1 MVETEYKDR
10 LDEAMNTPQPPISV
24 AALARALKVS
34 DQAVYKALDGRT
46 KSFSA
51 ANNVLAAELCG
62 VNPSWLATGR
72 GHKLAGQDHADNKG
86 WPDASGKARVRV
98 MLPLI
103 SGGSMQYIDR
113 ANDDPEVAALPTAEA
128 LLCEHAPT
136 SKLYVSP
143 SGIAGTRIRAG
154 DMLEFGPAD
163 RPLTDDDVVALRDPD
178 GLVVVRKHDPTYE
191 KTHRLE
197 PVALMV
203 QFQGR
208 SAV

>member
-1 MVETEYKDR
+1 MVEPDDYKER
-10 LDEAMNTPQPPISV
+10 LAAAMRHGNVQSK
-24 AALARALKVS
+24 ALIDHLGVS
-34 DQAVYKALDGRT
+34 YQAVKKVTDGLT
-46 KSFSA
+46 KFSA
-51 ANNVLAAELCG
+51 ENNSKAARFCG
-62 VNPSWLATGR
+62 VNSDWLATGDGEMLDGQDPSVR
-72 GHKLAGQDHADNKG
+72 KGWSAGQGNPAK
-86 WPDASGKARVRV
+86 RV
-98 MLPLI
+98 MLPLV

-113 ANDDPEVAALPTAEA
+113 ANSDPEVAALPTAEA
-128 LLCEHAPT
+128 LLCEHTPT

-163 RPLTDDDVVALRDPD
+163 RALTDDDVVALRDPD

-197 PVALMV
+197 VVALMV